1 MTRTGWCVWWF
12 GWSSAGTPDTRR
24 WLSTP
29 GPPAPGTG
37 TTPRTPVSSSPP
49 VRVLF
54 AVVPPAAVRSSGVL
68 QAVVPPSTVLL
79 PVVQLFAVP
88 STAVRSSAF
97 PQVVVRSSAVLQA
110 AVRSSAALEAAVRFS
125 AALEAAV
132 RSSAALEAAVRSSA
146 VLQAAVRS
154 SAAPP
159 GLLGKNYN
167 GVRGE
172 GEQGQSYTRDKRLF
186 NYNNPCSVAEIHR
199 KKRQ

>member
-54 AVVPPAAVRSSGVL
+54 AVVPPAAVCSSGVL

-97 PQVVVRSSAVLQA
+97 PQVV
-110 AVRSSAALEAAVRFS
+110 
-125 AALEAAV
+125 
-132 RSSAALEAAVRSSA
+132 VRSSA

>member
-54 AVVPPAAVRSSGVL
+54 AVVPPAAVC
-68 QAVVPPSTVLL
+68 
-79 PVVQLFAVP
+79 
-88 STAVRSSAF
+88 
-97 PQVVVRSSAVLQA
+97 SSAVLQA